1 MIREI
6 LNPMLTQLI
15 NARILTPQGWLKD
28 GSVLIRDGKILEVT
42 NCDLAVIG
50 AQLIDVK
57 GMYVLP
63 GGVEIHAH
71 GGGGRDFMECT
82 EDAFRGAVQTHMK
95 YGTTSIFPTLS
106 SSTVPMIEQAAETC
120 TKMMAEKDS
129 PILGLHLEGHYLNM
143 AMAGGQMPEN
153 IKNPDPNEYIPIV
166 ENWHCIKRWDAAPE
180 LPGAMQFGKYITGKG
195 ILASVAHTQ
204 AEFEDIRTAYE
215 AGYTHATHFYNA
227 MPGFHK
233 RREYKYEGTVESI
246 YLMDDMT
253 VEVVADGIHVPPTIL
268 RLVYKIKGVER
279 MCAITDA
286 LACAASDSKE
296 AFDPRVII
304 EDGVCKLADH
314 SALAGSVATMDRLI
328 RTMVQ
333 KAIIYDRII
342 SSDAWDALMENEYY
356 YNIHRG
362 LLNGFPGTVLAL
374 LNIMFGLWALAASV
388 SCSGNRPA
396 AAPSAVGVWADRD
409 CELLRTERFAL
420 LFESNGDTTTS
431 LLQRMDA
438 TDTVLLGK
446 TVFTPDS
453 VLMQYVHRPGEAR
466 QYADPGA
473 VQPDGRLRIVVEGRE
488 RMLEKIES
496 FAVSAPYEML
506 KASPLEIGFC
516 IQQWSL
522 GTRCRCENGSIS
534 FEAGTN
540 RHSYTFNIE
549 PGFVYCRAARL
560 RFNERGGL
568 FAQNIRMMANARE
581 HTAFRR
587 SPQTSDRTTIIF
599 PAM

>member
-1 MIREI
+1 
-6 LNPMLTQLI
+6 MLTQLI

-50 AQLIDVK
+50 AHLVDVK

-82 EDAFRGAVQTHMK
+82 EDAFRTAVKTHMK

-106 SSTVPMIEQAAETC
+106 SSTVPMITQAAETC
-120 TKMMAEKDS
+120 TKLMKEEDS

-143 AMAGGQMPEN
+143 AMAGGQIPEN

-166 ENWHCIKRWDAAPE
+166 ENWSCIKRWDAAPE

-246 YLMDDMT
+246 YLLDDMT

-279 MCAITDA
+279 TCLITDA

-333 KAIIYDRII
+333 KADIPLADAVRMASETPAKIMNVYDRKGSLQKGKDADII
-342 SSDAWDALMENEYY
+342 VMDEDLKIRS
-356 YNIHRG
+356 
-362 LLNGFPGTVLAL
+362 
-374 LNIMFGLWALAASV
+374 
-388 SCSGNRPA
+388 
-396 AAPSAVGVWADRD
+396 VWAMGKLVP
-409 CELLRTERFAL
+409 E
-420 LFESNGDTTTS
+420 
-431 LLQRMDA
+431 
-438 TDTVLLGK
+438 TDT
-446 TVFTPDS
+446 
-453 VLMQYVHRPGEAR
+453 
-466 QYADPGA
+466 
-473 VQPDGRLRIVVEGRE
+473 
-488 RMLEKIES
+488 
-496 FAVSAPYEML
+496 
-506 KASPLEIGFC
+506 
-516 IQQWSL
+516 
-522 GTRCRCENGSIS
+522 IS
-534 FEAGTN
+534 
-540 RHSYTFNIE
+540 H
-549 PGFVYCRAARL
+549 
-560 RFNERGGL
+560 
-568 FAQNIRMMANARE
+568 
-581 HTAFRR
+581 
-587 SPQTSDRTTIIF
+587 
-599 PAM
+599 

>member
-1 MIREI
+1 
-6 LNPMLTQLI
+6 MLTQLI

-57 GMYVLP
+57 GMHVLP

-120 TKMMAEKDS
+120 TRMMAEKDS

-286 LACAASDSKE
+286 LACAASDNKE

-333 KAIIYDRII
+333 KADIPLADAVRMVSETPARIMNVYDRKGSLQKGKDADII
-342 SSDAWDALMENEYY
+342 VMDEDLKIRAEHPNAWHNLSARPVLQLSF
-356 YNIHRG
+356 G
-362 LLNGFPGTVLAL
+362 LVHFQFKNFLFQAAGTV
-374 LNIMFGLWALAASV
+374 
-388 SCSGNRPA
+388 
-396 AAPSAVGVWADRD
+396 
-409 CELLRTERFAL
+409 
-420 LFESNGDTTTS
+420 
-431 LLQRMDA
+431 
-438 TDTVLLGK
+438 
-446 TVFTPDS
+446 
-453 VLMQYVHRPGEAR
+453 
-466 QYADPGA
+466 
-473 VQPDGRLRIVVEGRE
+473 
-488 RMLEKIES
+488 
-496 FAVSAPYEML
+496 
-506 KASPLEIGFC
+506 
-516 IQQWSL
+516 
-522 GTRCRCENGSIS
+522 
-534 FEAGTN
+534 
-540 RHSYTFNIE
+540 
-549 PGFVYCRAARL
+549 
-560 RFNERGGL
+560 
-568 FAQNIRMMANARE
+568 
-581 HTAFRR
+581 
-587 SPQTSDRTTIIF
+587 
-599 PAM
+599 

>member
-1 MIREI
+1 
-6 LNPMLTQLI
+6 MLTQLI

-57 GMYVLP
+57 GMHVLP

-82 EDAFRGAVQTHMK
+82 EDAFRSAVQTHMK

-120 TKMMAEKDS
+120 TRMMAEKDS

-268 RLVYKIKGVER
+268 RLVHKIKGVEKT
-279 MCAITDA
+279 ALITDA

-304 EDGVCKLADH
+304 EDGVCKLADR
-314 SALAGSVATMDRLI
+314 SALAGSIATMDRLI

-333 KAIIYDRII
+333 KAEIPLEDAVRMASETPARIMGVLDRKGTLERGKDADIIALDR
-342 SSDAWDALMENEYY
+342 D
-356 YNIHRG
+356 
-362 LLNGFPGTVLAL
+362 LNVRA
-374 LNIMFGLWALAASV
+374 
-388 SCSGNRPA
+388 
-396 AAPSAVGVWADRD
+396 VWA
-409 CELLRTERFAL
+409 
-420 LFESNGDTTTS
+420 
-431 LLQRMDA
+431 M
-438 TDTVLLGK
+438 GK
-446 TVFTPDS
+446 
-453 VLMQYVHRPGEAR
+453 L
-466 QYADPGA
+466 
-473 VQPDGRLRIVVEGRE
+473 VEG
-488 RMLEKIES
+488 
-496 FAVSAPYEML
+496 
-506 KASPLEIGFC
+506 
-516 IQQWSL
+516 
-522 GTRCRCENGSIS
+522 
-534 FEAGTN
+534 TN
-540 RHSYTFNIE
+540 K
-549 PGFVYCRAARL
+549 
-560 RFNERGGL
+560 L
-568 FAQNIRMMANARE
+568 F
-581 HTAFRR
+581 
-587 SPQTSDRTTIIF
+587 
-599 PAM
+599 